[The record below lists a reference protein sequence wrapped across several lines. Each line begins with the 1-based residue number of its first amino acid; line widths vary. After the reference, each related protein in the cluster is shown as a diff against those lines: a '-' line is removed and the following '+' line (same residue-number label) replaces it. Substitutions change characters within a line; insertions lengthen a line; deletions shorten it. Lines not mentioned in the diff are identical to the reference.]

1 MDRFSTF
8 PVAGRTV
15 GTVVKASRERP
26 EGGAC
31 RVGRIGS
38 LLGSRSRIRTR
49 GWLCLAWAAPVLA
62 GLAVATPAHAL
73 VITPV
78 FDSSVTGNGNAAAIE
93 GAIDSA
99 LGTIDGLYANP
110 VSISVDFTYTAAA
123 DGNLLSTAQNFYA
136 VSYGTYVNAL
146 SLDASA
152 NPQNTVL
159 ATALAHLSQGNDAS
173 GANELAITG
182 AQAAM
187 LGLGPSLL
195 SNATINI
202 NSNQNFAFA
211 RPVSSGQYD
220 LIGGLEHELDE
231 VLGGG
236 GAGSTLNSIAG
247 SCGTDPTGF
256 FCSKYGALDLY
267 RYSSADTPS
276 FTTSPGATAYFSVD
290 GGTTSIVGFNQNS
303 AGDYAD
309 FSPAGT
315 GAGQL
320 IQNAFNS
327 TGQDEPYTTNSPEF
341 LMQEA
346 IGWDAVPEPSSLA
359 LLLSSVIGMLG
370 LYERR
375 KRPRTS

>member
-31 RVGRIGS
+31 RVGQIGS

-93 GAIDSA
+93 GAINSA

-267 RYSSADTPS
+267 RYSSADPRASRRRPVRRRIFPS
-276 FTTSPGATAYFSVD
+276 M
-290 GGTTSIVGFNQNS
+290 
-303 AGDYAD
+303 
-309 FSPAGT
+309 
-315 GAGQL
+315 AGQL
-320 IQNAFNS
+320 ASSAS
-327 TGQDEPYTTNSPEF
+327 TRIPPAI
-341 LMQEA
+341 MQTSA
-346 IGWDAVPEPSSLA
+346 RPVPGPAS
-359 LLLSSVIGMLG
+359 
-370 LYERR
+370 
-375 KRPRTS
+375 

>member
-1 MDRFSTF
+1 M
-8 PVAGRTV
+8 
-15 GTVVKASRERP
+15 
-26 EGGAC
+26 
-31 RVGRIGS
+31 
-38 LLGSRSRIRTR
+38 
-49 GWLCLAWAAPVLA
+49 
-62 GLAVATPAHAL
+62 

-303 AGDYAD
+303 AGDFAD